1 MRRRQALIGGG
12 IAVVGAVAGGF
23 VFHRSTSLDDYVDA
37 ASATRAALRQNPE
50 AAELIRYATLAANGH
65 NSQPWRFQV
74 EAGGIRILP
83 DYRRRTPVVDP
94 DDHHLF
100 VSLGGATEN
109 LAIAAA
115 SRGRPGSV
123 TFNPDKPSL
132 EFRFGEDSTAYTSLV
147 DAIPRRQSTRTDYDG
162 RPVATSALDALAKA
176 SLEPGVDTVLI
187 TDRAHIARIK
197 DLVIAG
203 NTAQIGDPAFVREL
217 RTWVRFSPRRAMKT
231 RDGLFSATTG
241 NPVAPG
247 WIGTSMFDL
256 FFDAETEND
265 KYRSAINSSAGIAI
279 FVSQRDDAA
288 HWVKAGRASQRFA
301 LQATALGLKCAYLNQ
316 PVEVSSLRAELASLA
331 GLPGRR
337 PDIVMRF
344 GYGPA
349 MPYSLRRPVSE
360 LLA

>member
-1 MRRRQALIGGG
+1 MRRRQVLIGGG
-12 IAVVGAVAGGF
+12 VAVVGAVAGGF
-23 VFHRSTSLDDYVDA
+23 AFHRSTSLDDYVEA
-37 ASATRAALRQNPE
+37 ASVTRAALRQNPE

-65 NSQPWRFQV
+65 NTQPWRFHV
-74 EAGGIRILP
+74 ETGGIRIFP

-100 VSLGGATEN
+100 ASLGGAAEN

-115 SRGRPGSV
+115 SRGRPASV
-123 TFNPDKPSL
+123 TFNHAEPSL
-132 EFRFGEDSTAYTSLV
+132 DVRFGDGDIEFASLV
-147 DAIPRRQSTRTDYDG
+147 DAIPRRQSTRADYDG
-162 RPVATSALDALAKA
+162 RAVATAALDALAKA

-187 TDRAHIARIK
+187 TDRAQIARIK

-203 NTAQIGDPAFVREL
+203 NSAQIGDPAFVREL

-241 NPVAPG
+241 NPVVPE
-247 WIGTSMFDL
+247 WIGTAMFDL
-256 FFDAETEND
+256 FFNVEAEND
-265 KYRSAINSSAGIAI
+265 KYGSAIDSSAGIAI

-301 LQATALGLKCAYLNQ
+301 LQATALGLKCTYLNQ
-316 PVEVSSLRAELASLA
+316 PVEVSSLRGDLASLA

-349 MPYSLRRPVSE
+349 RPYSLRRPVSD

>member
-12 IAVVGAVAGGF
+12 VAVIGAVAGGF
-23 VFHRSTSLDDYVDA
+23 AFHRSTSLNDYVDA

-65 NSQPWRFQV
+65 NSQPWLFQA

-100 VSLGGATEN
+100 ASLGGAAEN

-123 TFNPDKPSL
+123 TFNPDKLSL
-132 EFRFGEDSTAYTSLV
+132 DFRFGKESTAFASLV
-147 DAIPRRQSTRTDYDG
+147 DAIPRRQSTRADYDG
-162 RPVATSALDALAKA
+162 RAVANSVLDALATA

-187 TDRAHIARIK
+187 TDRTQLARVK

-203 NTAQIGDPAFVREL
+203 NSAQIGDPAFVREL
-217 RTWVRFSPRRAMKT
+217 RTWVRFSPRQAMKT

-241 NPVAPG
+241 NPVVPE
-247 WIGTSMFDL
+247 WIGTAMFDL
-256 FFDAETEND
+256 FLNAETEND
-265 KYRSAINSSAGIAI
+265 KYRSAIDSSAGIAI

-316 PVEVSSLRAELASLA
+316 PVEVGSLRGDLASLA

-344 GYGPA
+344 GYGQER
-349 MPYSLRRPVSE
+349 PYSLRRSVSD
-360 LLA
+360 LLS